1 MLDLCSLL
9 GHHIGGKVRLRRNC
23 MSGDMAGTLTQMIG
37 WQGEAMVRLLAATLL
52 GGLVG
57 LERAHHGRSAGFR
70 TQLLVALGSAI
81 AMVVSLHFARVFG
94 QSPHQAMN
102 VDPARVAYGVMGGIG
117 FLGAGTI
124 IRYGTGVRGLTTAA
138 SLWCVAAI
146 GLACG
151 FGMYL
156 VAAGATLL
164 VIFALIV
171 LSKLDHLIP
180 SQYYKTLTF
189 LLPQGQENPIGK
201 LRGILHKYQ
210 ARVVDAEFSRDYR
223 QKTEEVRVYVCL
235 PNKLALD
242 KLTDIGQDIPDLLA
256 IGFH

>member
-1 MLDLCSLL
+1 MLADMSGRLTELVGWEWEALLRLVAAMLL
-9 GHHIGGKVRLRRNC
+9 G
-23 MSGDMAGTLTQMIG
+23 SF
-37 WQGEAMVRLLAATLL
+37 
-52 GGLVG
+52 VG

-70 TQLLVALGSAI
+70 TQMLVALGSAI

-94 QSPHQAMN
+94 DSSGSALS

-151 FGMYL
+151 FGMYM
-156 VAAGATLL
+156 VATGATLL
-164 VIFALIV
+164 VVFALVV

-180 SQYYKTLTF
+180 TQYYKTAVF
-189 LLPQGQENPIGK
+189 VLPSTHENPITR
-201 LRGILHKYQ
+201 LRKVLDDYD
-210 ARVVDAEFSRDYR
+210 ARVVDCEFSRDFSK
-223 QKTEEVRVYVCL
+223 QTEEVTLHLCL
-235 PNKLALD
+235 PSKAATDRLAS
-242 KLTDIGQDIPDLLA
+242 IGADIPDIIQLT
-256 IGFH
+256 IQ